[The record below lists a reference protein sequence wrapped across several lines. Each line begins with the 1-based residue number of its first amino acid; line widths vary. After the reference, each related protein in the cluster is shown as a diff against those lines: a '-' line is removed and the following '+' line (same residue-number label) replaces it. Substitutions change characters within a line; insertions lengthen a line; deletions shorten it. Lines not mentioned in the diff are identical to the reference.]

1 LTLGYGGVMQLGD
14 SLSPWPKPVDANLL
28 QTNGPFSLC
37 RHPIYGGLLITCCG
51 LSLIT
56 ASYPRLLFS
65 AFLLLALDAK
75 AAVEEDFLIAKHGK
89 SYESYRATTPKF
101 IPRDLAKVAQVASEL
116 LN

>member
-1 LTLGYGGVMQLGD
+1 MQLGD
-14 SLSPWPKPVDANLL
+14 SLSPWPKPVDANQL

-37 RHPIYGGLLITCCG
+37 RHPIYGGLLITCLG

-75 AAVEEDFLIAKHGK
+75 AAVEEDFLVAKHG
-89 SYESYRATTPKF
+89 ESYVSYRIITPKF
-101 IPRDLAKVAQVASEL
+101 IPRNLAKVAQVASEL
-116 LN
+116 LK